1 MNKKTDDDK
10 QKGMIK
16 NLVLSAGAV
25 GGLYI
30 YGALKA
36 SHQAGLWKHENIR
49 TLWGTSFGS
58 ILSVV
63 VSLNCEWEVLDDY
76 LIKRPWQTVFKF
88 NWINLWKEKGV
99 LCKQSIKDAF
109 SPLFQA
115 SEIPLNITLADFFAK
130 TGKELHLFVTELDM
144 DESIFSLVDIN
155 PVTHPEWLVLDAV
168 YASCCLPLV
177 FNPFEIVSLSNS
189 SCGIGHENNCDKD
202 MSGNSVAVSKTHV
215 YLDGAILCAFP
226 FYECLKHSM
235 VREEEVLG
243 IYLNKSENVKSR
255 GGSDVGGGDG
265 VGGKLLKN
273 LNLFDFMKV
282 FCSAVFNYTDHS
294 GRDPPKSEKALL
306 VKLVVDM
313 YERFDLSVI
322 RTEEKRVE
330 YISKGVEM
338 FSQFW
343 DEKSRQ
349 MVDSLTEDLSES
361 GHEIICECG
370 VEEDLDDV
378 SGDLDSHR
386 IS

>member
-1 MNKKTDDDK
+1 
-10 QKGMIK
+10 MIK
-16 NLVLSAGAV
+16 NLVLSAGAA

-63 VSLNCEWEVLDDY
+63 VALNCEWDVLDDY
-76 LIKRPWQTVFKF
+76 LIKRPWQTVFKM
-88 NWINLWKEKGV
+88 NWVNLWKDKG
-99 LCKQSIKDAF
+99 LICKQSIKDAF

-115 SEIPLNITLADFFAK
+115 CEIPLDITLGEFCVK

-144 DESIFSLVDIN
+144 DESIFRSVDIN
-155 PVTHPEWLVLDAV
+155 PITHSEWLVLDVV

-177 FNPFEIVSLSNS
+177 FNPFEKGGGGYEV
-189 SCGIGHENNCDKD
+189 DV
-202 MSGNSVAVSKTHV
+202 SGNSVSKTCV

-226 FYECLKHSM
+226 FYECLKHPL
-235 VREEEVLG
+235 VFEEEVLG
-243 IYLNKSENVKSR
+243 IFLNKWENVGSEEELDVSGGR
-255 GGSDVGGGDG
+255 GGGGGAR
-265 VGGKLLKN
+265 KLLKN
-273 LNLFDFMKV
+273 MNLFEFMKV

-306 VKLVVDM
+306 IKLVVDM
-313 YERFDLSVI
+313 YERFDLNVI

-330 YISKGVEM
+330 YISKGSEM

-349 MVDSLTEDLSES
+349 MADGLTEDLLES
-361 GHEIICECG
+361 GHEIICDGG
-370 VEEDLDDV
+370 VEEDLDEV
-378 SGDLDSHR
+378 SDDLDSYR
-386 IS
+386 ISSDL

>member
-1 MNKKTDDDK
+1 
-10 QKGMIK
+10 MIK

-63 VSLNCEWEVLDDY
+63 ISLNCEWEVLDDY
-76 LIKRPWQTVFKF
+76 LIKRPWQTVFKL
-88 NWINLWKEKGV
+88 NWMNLWQEKGL
-99 LCKQSIKDAF
+99 LCKQSIKDAL
-109 SPLFQA
+109 SPLFHA

-130 TGKELHLFVTELDM
+130 TGKELHLFVTELDIDDSM
-144 DESIFSLVDIN
+144 FRSVDVN
-155 PVTHPEWLVLDAV
+155 PITHPEWLVLDAV

-177 FNPFEIVSLSNS
+177 FNPFEIVSFSNS
-189 SCGIGHENNCDKD
+189 SCGIGYEDNCDKD
-202 MSGNSVAVSKTHV
+202 MSGNSVAVSKTFV

-235 VREEEVLG
+235 VREEEVFG
-243 IYLNKSENVKSR
+243 IYLNKSENVKSG
-255 GGSDVGGGDG
+255 GGSDAVGG
-265 VGGKLLKN
+265 GGKLLKN
-273 LNLFDFMKV
+273 MNLFDFMKV

-330 YISKGVEM
+330 YISRGAEM
-338 FSQFW
+338 FSRFW

-349 MVDSLTEDLSES
+349 MVDDLTEDLSES
-361 GHEIICECG
+361 GHEIICDGC
-370 VEEDLDDV
+370 VEEDEV
-378 SGDLDSHR
+378 SGDLDANNNASDL
-386 IS
+386 